1 MSIALAV
8 LIMAVVAP
16 TRIAVVLMMTAAAHM
31 IAAILSIHK
40 VRKAIV
46 PLAPIQFTVI
56 RSVQGVESV
65 SVDLQSGIATVT
77 GDGFSDDA
85 VKEAVESIGFTI

>member
-1 MSIALAV
+1 MSCNHCRANAE
-8 LIMAVVAP
+8 
-16 TRIAVVLMMTAAAHM
+16 
-31 IAAILSIHK
+31 K
-40 VRKAIV
+40 
-46 PLAPIQFTVI
+46 VI